1 MTAPPPVSDPTPA
14 PKRALGKWALRLF
27 SGVLVVALLL
37 LQRGTVERLL
47 QTLAHTPLWVY
58 LLGVAFYLLGQALC
72 AWKWQLLLRAR
83 GFHFSLA
90 RCCSIY
96 LSGMF
101 ANLWLPTNIGGD
113 ALRVSQLA
121 SDSHITTADAF
132 ASVLLDRLTGFAA
145 LILLAF
151 VGLLVS
157 GAARGQWP
165 LVAISL
171 ALLCAVTGA
180 LFLLPRVQH
189 PKVKRVGEA
198 ITAYANHRAALSIA
212 LVLSLVFQ
220 LSQVALNFGL
230 ARALGLPV
238 SPLEM
243 GWIGPLLS
251 LSGLLPIG
259 IGGLGT
265 REVAAVAL
273 LGRFG
278 VARGDAVAWSLLWQ
292 ATVWGASLPGL
303 LFLKRRPTK

>member
-1 MTAPPPVSDPTPA
+1 MSDSPSS
-14 PKRALGKWALRLF
+14 KRAMGKWALRLF
-27 SGVLVVALLL
+27 SGVLVVGLLL
-37 LQRGTVERLL
+37 LQRGTLEKLA
-47 QTLAHTPLWVY
+47 QTLSHTPLWVY
-58 LLGVAFYLLGQALC
+58 LASVAFYLLGQALC

-83 GFHFSLA
+83 GFNFPLW

-121 SDSHITTADAF
+121 RDPQITTSDAF
-132 ASVLLDRLTGFAA
+132 ASVLIDRLTGFAA
-145 LILLAF
+145 LIFLAF
-151 VGLLVS
+151 LGLLSS

-171 ALLCAVTGA
+171 ALLCALTGG
-180 LFLLPRVQH
+180 LFLLPRVKH

-198 ITAYANHRAALSIA
+198 ITAYAKHRSALGVA
-212 LVLSLVFQ
+212 LILSFIFQ
-220 LSQVALNFGL
+220 LSQVVLNFGL

-238 SPLEM
+238 GPLEM

-278 VARGDAVAWSLLWQ
+278 VVRGEAVAWSLLWQ

-303 LFLKRRPTK
+303 FFLKGSHNARMD

>member
-1 MTAPPPVSDPTPA
+1 MTPSKSSNKAV
-14 PKRALGKWALRLF
+14 LKWSLRLL
-27 SGVLVVALLL
+27 SGVFVVALLL

-47 QTLAHTPLWVY
+47 QTLSNTPFWVF
-58 LLGVAFYLLGQALC
+58 GAAVAFYLLGQALC

-83 GFHFSLA
+83 GFNFSLW

-121 SDSHITTADAF
+121 RDSQIGTSDAF
-132 ASVLLDRLTGFAA
+132 ASVLIDRLTGFAA

-151 VGLLVS
+151 VGLLSS

-171 ALLCAVTGA
+171 VLLCVVTGA
-180 LFLLPRVQH
+180 LFLLPRVKH

-198 ITAYANHRAALSIA
+198 ITAYAKHRTDLAIA
-212 LVLSLVFQ
+212 LLLSLIFQ
-220 LSQVALNFGL
+220 VSQVALNFGL

-251 LSGLLPIG
+251 LSGLLPLG

-278 VARGDAVAWSLLWQ
+278 VERGEAVAWSLLWQ

-303 LFLKRRPTK
+303 FFLKGGHDASVDRTS

>member
-1 MTAPPPVSDPTPA
+1 MTSSPPPRPH
-14 PKRALGKWALRLF
+14 RALGKWALRLF
-27 SGVLVVALLL
+27 SGVLVVGLLL
-37 LQRGTVERLL
+37 LQRGTVARLV
-47 QTLAHTPLWVY
+47 QTLSHTPLWVY
-58 LLGVAFYLLGQALC
+58 LASVAFYLLGQALC

-83 GFHFSLA
+83 GFEFSFW

-121 SDSHITTADAF
+121 RDSQITASDAF

-145 LILLAF
+145 LIFLAF
-151 VGLLVS
+151 VGLLGS

-165 LVAISL
+165 LVAI
-171 ALLCAVTGA
+171 AIVLLCAVTGA
-180 LFLLPRVQH
+180 LFLLPRVKH

-198 ITAYANHRAALSIA
+198 ITAYAKHRAALGISLI
-212 LVLSLVFQ
+212 LSFIFQ
-220 LSQVALNFGL
+220 LSQVTLNYGL
-230 ARALGLPV
+230 ARALHLPV
-238 SPLEM
+238 GPLEM
-243 GWIGPLLS
+243 GWIGPILS
-251 LSGLLPIG
+251 LSGLLPLG

-278 VARGDAVAWSLLWQ
+278 VARGEAIAWSLLWQ
-292 ATVWGASLPGL
+292 STVWGASLPGL
-303 LFLKRRPTK
+303 FFLNRTPKK